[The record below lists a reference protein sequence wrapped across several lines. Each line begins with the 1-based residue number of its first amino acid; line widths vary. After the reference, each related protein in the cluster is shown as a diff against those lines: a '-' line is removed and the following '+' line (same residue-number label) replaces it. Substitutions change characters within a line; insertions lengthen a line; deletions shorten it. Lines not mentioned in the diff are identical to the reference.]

1 MAFMLGLSGCNL
13 YGQDGSAV
21 WQNVVLGG
29 LILLA
34 VSTDAIRRRVL
45 EG

>member
-1 MAFMLGLSGCNL
+1 VPG
-13 YGQDGSAV
+13 V

-34 VSTDAIRRRVL
+34 VSTDAVRRRIV